1 MNSTNNH
8 QYMNAIEMSEKKLAE
23 IWIEKEE
30 LHKLT
35 NIIVNHLSN
44 PKNNDVFKIE
54 REKMKKKNSANIIIE
69 DILRNYEN

>member
-1 MNSTNNH
+1 
-8 QYMNAIEMSEKKLAE
+8 MSEKKLAE

-35 NIIVNHLSN
+35 NIIVNHLSS

-69 DILRNYEN
+69 DILRDYEN

>member
-1 MNSTNNH
+1 
-8 QYMNAIEMSEKKLAE
+8 MSEKKLAE